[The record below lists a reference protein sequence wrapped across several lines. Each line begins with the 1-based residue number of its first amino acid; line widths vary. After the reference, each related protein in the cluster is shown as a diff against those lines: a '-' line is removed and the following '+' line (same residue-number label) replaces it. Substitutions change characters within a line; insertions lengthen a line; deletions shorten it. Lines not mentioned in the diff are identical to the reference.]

1 MADKVI
7 FNKNELILDKVRS
20 LTAHELTTDGLGGEL
35 LFRLTS
41 LEDPTLSCT
50 AEGEEVVDAI
60 GALITTLYRAKK
72 ATFAASNS
80 LISLDLAAAQYGTKK
95 EIVDGEDVKSITD
108 YAYEIIKIEDKA
120 TTVKLAQKV
129 NQDSIKY
136 IYSIADNQIG
146 TSYEFNK
153 AAPSET
159 MFSFGEDVE
168 IEKADGTKKTVSVI
182 NLPTGLTDG
191 KIYVEY
197 TYENTNAMRVVN
209 KASNFPSACSVVIY
223 AYFKDVCNE
232 NTVYSGKIICPKAK
246 LNPEQV
252 ELALTS
258 TGKHAFEF
266 QMMRDYCAE
275 EGDDELFSIV
285 ISQ

>member
-1 MADKVI
+1 MALNI
-7 FNKNELILDKVRS
+7 NELILDRVRS
-20 LTAHELTTDGLGGEL
+20 LTAHSINDEDYGAL

-41 LEDPTLSCT
+41 LEDPSLNTT

-95 EIVDGEDVKSITD
+95 QVLGDKETITD
-108 YAYEIIKIEDKA
+108 YAYEILKVEDGA
-120 TTVKLAQKV
+120 VKLANKPNV
-129 NQDSIKY
+129 DSIKY
-136 IYSIADNQIG
+136 IYTIENNQIG
-146 TSYEFNK
+146 TAYK
-153 AAPSET
+153 AGSVASET
-159 MFSFGEDVE
+159 EFVVAD
-168 IEKADGTKKTVSVI
+168 DGTITLPNSVT
-182 NLPTGLTDG
+182 TG
-191 KIYVEY
+191 KVYVEY
-197 TYENTNAMRVVN
+197 TYESASAMKVTNR
-209 KASNFPSACSVVIY
+209 ASEFPTACSVVIY

-232 NTVYSGKIICPKAK
+232 NKVYSGKIICPKAK

-275 EGDDELFSIV
+275 EGADELFSIIV
-285 ISQ
+285 SE

>member
-1 MADKVI
+1 MALNI
-7 FNKNELILDKVRS
+7 NELILDRVRS
-20 LTAHELTTDGLGGEL
+20 LTAHSINDDDFGAL

-41 LEDPTLSCT
+41 LEDPSLNTT

-95 EIVDGEDVKSITD
+95 QVVGDNETITD
-108 YAYEIIKIEDKA
+108 YAYEILKVQAVTPEEGGDA
-120 TTVKLAQKV
+120 VYQVKLAKKPNV
-129 NQDSIKY
+129 DSIKY
-136 IYSIADNQIG
+136 IYTIENNQIG
-146 TSYEFNK
+146 TAYK
-153 AAPSET
+153 AASAASATEFVVSDEGVIT
-159 MFSFGEDVE
+159 M
-168 IEKADGTKKTVSVI
+168 
-182 NLPTGLTDG
+182 PTGVTTG
-191 KIYVEY
+191 KVYVEY
-197 TYENTNAMRVVN
+197 TYESSSAMKVTNR
-209 KASNFPSACSVVIY
+209 ASEFPTACSVVIY

-232 NTVYSGKIICPKAK
+232 NKVYSGKIICPKAK

-266 QMMRDYCAE
+266 QMMKDYCAE
-275 EGDDELFSIV
+275 EGSDELFSIIV
-285 ISQ
+285 SE